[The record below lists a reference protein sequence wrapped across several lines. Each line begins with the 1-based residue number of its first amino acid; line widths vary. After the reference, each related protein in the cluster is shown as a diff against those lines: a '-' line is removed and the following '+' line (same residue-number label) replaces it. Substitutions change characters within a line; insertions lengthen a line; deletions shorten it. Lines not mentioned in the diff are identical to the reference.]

1 MAATAILYQTDITL
15 EKNALVEN
23 IGQYLGTCPKKI
35 LSDVQYFKHDLETSI
50 KLSDTDLGTGVT
62 QDVVDNLA
70 TYNYI
75 AIDNTVTSKVFY
87 YFITGTEWISE
98 KAVKLNLRMDT
109 INSMQDDIVGH
120 FTNKTKIIR
129 QHKDRFHKKV
139 NPISADNKQLMKIVD
154 RKSEGIN
161 PPLRLIGTSNALD
174 QNHRWV
180 LMYVQADDAMS
191 LTAQTYVYAI
201 PRDTSMVSVGGT
213 LVYLGG
219 LDCIDRAG
227 TEVIKLI
234 ELPYEPFGVSS
245 FDGVLASVPEGW
257 ELAHVTADDKGF
269 LVACSALRLVLMTN
283 GHASNLQ
290 KIFETYLGSSTLPGT
305 VVTLPYDSQLY
316 LSHVSKSISYESKL
330 MHSDFYNF
338 KFIYDNFGKEIRY
351 EDLSYAGTHNPTD
364 SVSEKTFLVT
374 FYPSNNV
381 SSKLMFKIEPNV
393 ATEYKR
399 MTDYEDYL
407 VSGRNLELVKINSD
421 YLNYIRNGYNYDT
434 KAHDIQ
440 TTASLINFGVGST
453 KNAISAFTSGVEGNY
468 GKMASS
474 FGSMITDTTNMI
486 SKELLYENSMQAKLA
501 NLAAQG
507 AGVAGTDDLS
517 LLETYNGNKLLVSQ
531 YWCTSEMLVHLF
543 NLFYY
548 CGYRVDEYGVPDI
561 TSRRLFN
568 FIQCTPV
575 FNTEKKVYMAK
586 YLADIKARFE
596 AGVTVFHRTCLKYGE
611 TEGSISW
618 NLTYP
623 DYENWETWIV
633 PKTVDI
639 S

>member
-1 MAATAILYQTDITL
+1 MASVLYQTDITL

-23 IGQYLGTCPKKI
+23 IQQYLNTCPKKY
-35 LSDVQYFKHDLETSI
+35 LFDVQYFKHALETSI

-70 TYNYI
+70 TYNYM
-75 AIDNTVTSKVFY
+75 AIDNTLTSKVFY

-98 KAVKLNLRMDT
+98 KAIKLNLRMDT
-109 INSMQDDIVGH
+109 INSMQDDIIGH

-129 QHKDRFHKKV
+129 QHKDRFHKKASA
-139 NPISADNKQLMKIVD
+139 ISESNKDLMVVVD

-174 QNHRWV
+174 ENNRWV
-180 LMYVQADDAMS
+180 LMYVQANDSSS
-191 LTAQTYVYAI
+191 LTSNTYVYAI
-201 PRDTSMVSVGGT
+201 PRDTSAVNNAGT
-213 LVYLGG
+213 LTYLGG

-227 TEVIKLI
+227 TEIIRLI
-234 ELPYEPFGVSS
+234 ELPYEPFGVHS
-245 FDGVLASVPEGW
+245 FDGVLPQVPDGW
-257 ELAHVTADDKGF
+257 SIVNVTQSDAGF
-269 LVACSALRLVLMTN
+269 LVACSALRLQLMVN
-283 GHASNLQ
+283 GHATGLE
-290 KIFETYLGSSTLPGT
+290 KKFETYLGSFSLPGT
-305 VVTLPYDSQLY
+305 VITLPDSSELN
-316 LSHVSKSISYESKL
+316 LSLVSRSTKYEPKL
-330 MHSDFYNF
+330 NHSDFYNF
-338 KFIYDNFGKEIRY
+338 KFMYDNFSKDIRY
-351 EDLSYAGTHNPTD
+351 EDLAYNTSLDTD
-364 SVSEKTFLVT
+364 NAVAKNFLIT
-374 FYPSNNV
+374 FYPSSNV
-381 SSKLMFKIEPNV
+381 SSKLMFKIAPDALTKYN
-393 ATEYKR
+393 R

-453 KNAISAFTSGVEGNY
+453 KNAISMFTSGVEGNY
-468 GKMASS
+468 GKMAGS

-486 SKELLYENSMQAKLA
+486 TKELLYENSMQAKLA

-531 YWCTSEMLVHLF
+531 YWATPEMRAHLF

-548 CGYRVDEYGVPDI
+548 CGYRVDEYGVPNI

-575 FNTEKKVYMAK
+575 FNTEKKIYMAK
-586 YLADIKARFE
+586 YLADIKSRFE
-596 AGVTVFHRTCLKYGE
+596 AGVTVFHRTSLKYNE

-633 PKTVDI
+633 PKTIEI

>member
-23 IGQYLGTCPKKI
+23 IGQYLGTCTKKI
-35 LSDVQYFKHDLETSI
+35 LSDVQYFKHELETSI

-70 TYNYI
+70 TYNYL
-75 AIDNTVTSKVFY
+75 AIDNTLTSKVFY

-98 KAVKLNLRMDT
+98 KAVKLILRMDT
-109 INSMQDDIVGH
+109 INSMQDDIIGH
-120 FTNKTKIIR
+120 FTSKTKIIR

-139 NPISADNKQLMKIVD
+139 NPISESNKDLMITVD

-161 PPLRLIGTSNALD
+161 PPLVHIGTSNALD
-174 QNHRWV
+174 DNHRWV
-180 LMYVQADDAMS
+180 LMYVQADNATS
-191 LTAQTYVYAI
+191 LTAETYVYAI
-201 PRDTSMVSVGGT
+201 PRDASMVSTGGN
-213 LVYLGG
+213 LVWLGG
-219 LDCIDRAG
+219 MDCVDRAG
-227 TEVIKLI
+227 TEIIKMI
-234 ELPYEPFGVSS
+234 ELPYEPFGVHA
-245 FDGVLASVPEGW
+245 FDGVLPSVPEGW
-257 ELAHVTADDKGF
+257 ELAHVTANDKGF
-269 LVACSALRLVLMTN
+269 LVACSTLRLKILVD
-283 GHASNLQ
+283 GHATGLER
-290 KIFETYLGSSTLPGT
+290 KFETYLGSFTLPST
-305 VVTLPYDSQLY
+305 VITLPYSSGLY
-316 LSHVSKSISYESKL
+316 LAYTSKSISYETKL
-330 MHSDFYNF
+330 KHSDFYNL
-338 KFIYDNFGKEIRY
+338 KFMYDNFSKGIRY
-351 EDLSYAGTHNPTD
+351 EDLSYPVSSDTD
-364 SVSEKTFLVT
+364 NASEKTFLIT
-374 FYPSNNV
+374 FHPSNNI
-381 SSKLMFKIEPNV
+381 SSKLMFEITPN
-393 ATEYKR
+393 ASTNYKR
-399 MTDYEDYL
+399 IVDYEDFL
-407 VSGRNLELVKINSD
+407 MSSRNLELMKIND
-421 YLNYIRNGYNYDT
+421 EYLNYIRNGYNYDT

-474 FGSMITDTTNMI
+474 FGSMITDTTNAI
-486 SKELLYENSMQAKLA
+486 TKELLYENSMQAKLA

-531 YWCTSEMLVHLF
+531 YWVTSEMLTHIF

-548 CGYRVDEYGVPDI
+548 CGYRVDEYGIPNI

-596 AGVTVFHRTCLKYGE
+596 AGVTVFHRTCLKYNQ
-611 TEGSISW
+611 TESSISW

>member
-15 EKNALVEN
+15 EKNALVES
-23 IGQYLGTCPKKI
+23 IGNYLSTCPKKI

-75 AIDNTVTSKVFY
+75 AIDNTITSKVFY

-109 INSMQDDIVGH
+109 INSMQDDIIGH

-139 NPISADNKQLMKIVD
+139 SPISEENKDLMVVVD
-154 RKSEGIN
+154 KKSEGIN
-161 PPLRLIGTSNALD
+161 PPLRHLGTSNALD

-180 LMYVQADDAMS
+180 LMYVQADEASS
-191 LTAQTYVYAI
+191 LTSQTYVYAI
-201 PRDTSMVSVGGT
+201 PRDTSMVSTGGN

-245 FDGVLASVPEGW
+245 IDGILPSVPDGW
-257 ELAHVTADDKGF
+257 ELAHVTANDKGF

-283 GHASNLQ
+283 GHAFNLQ
-290 KIFETYLGSSTLPGT
+290 KIFETYLGSFNLPST
-305 VVTLPYDSQLY
+305 VVTLPYSSELY
-316 LSHVSKSISYESKL
+316 LSYVSKSISYEPKL
-330 MHSDFYNF
+330 KHSDFYNF

-351 EDLSYAGTHNPTD
+351 EDLSDLDAYPTD
-364 SVSEKTFLVT
+364 TVTQKSFLIT
-374 FYPSNNV
+374 FYPSNNI
-381 SSKLMFKIEPNV
+381 SSKLMFKIAPS
-393 ATEYKR
+393 ATINYKR

-421 YLNYIRNGYNYDT
+421 YLNYVRNGYNYDT
-434 KAHDIQ
+434 KTHDIQ
-440 TTASLINFGVGST
+440 TTASLVNFGVGST
-453 KNAISAFTSGVEGNY
+453 KNAISMFTSGVEGNY
-468 GKMASS
+468 GKMAGS

-486 SKELLYENSMQAKLA
+486 SKELLYENSMQQKLA

-531 YWCTSEMLVHLF
+531 YWATPEMLAHLF

-548 CGYRVDEYGVPDI
+548 CGYRVDEYGVPNI

-568 FIQCTPV
+568 YIQCTPV

-586 YLADIKARFE
+586 YLNDIKSRFE
-596 AGVTVFHRTCLKYGE
+596 AGVTVFHRTCLKYGQ

-633 PKTVDI
+633 PKTIEI

>member
-1 MAATAILYQTDITL
+1 
-15 EKNALVEN
+15 
-23 IGQYLGTCPKKI
+23 
-35 LSDVQYFKHDLETSI
+35 
-50 KLSDTDLGTGVT
+50 
-62 QDVVDNLA
+62 
-70 TYNYI
+70 
-75 AIDNTVTSKVFY
+75 
-87 YFITGTEWISE
+87 
-98 KAVKLNLRMDT
+98 MDT
-109 INSMQDDIVGH
+109 INSMQDDIIGH

-139 NPISADNKQLMKIVD
+139 SAISASNKDLMPIVD
-154 RKSEGIN
+154 KKSEGIN

-174 QNHRWV
+174 QNHKWV
-180 LMYVQADDAMS
+180 LMYVQADNATS
-191 LTAQTYVYAI
+191 LTSNTYVYAI
-201 PRDTSMVSVGGT
+201 PRDTSTVNTEGG

-219 LDCIDRAG
+219 LDCVDRAG
-227 TEVIKLI
+227 TAIIKLI
-234 ELPYEPFGVSS
+234 ELPYEPFGVHS
-245 FDGVLASVPEGW
+245 FDGVLPSVPTGW
-257 ELAHVTADDKGF
+257 ELADVTSNTAGF
-269 LVACSALRLVLMTN
+269 LTSCKTLRLQLMVN
-283 GHASNLQ
+283 GHATGLER
-290 KIFETYLGSSTLPGT
+290 IFETYLGSFDLPGT
-305 VVTLPYDSQLY
+305 IVTLPSDNAFF
-316 LSHVSKSISYESKL
+316 LSLEDRSVSYEPKL
-330 MHSDFYNF
+330 KHSDFYNF
-338 KFIYDNFGKEIRY
+338 KFIYDNFSKEIRY
-351 EDLSYAGTHNPTD
+351 EDLAYGTSSDTD
-364 SVSEKTFLVT
+364 AAVVKNFLIT

-381 SSKLMFKIEPNV
+381 SSKLMFKIKPNG
-393 ATEYKR
+393 ATSYKR

-407 VSGRNLELVKINSD
+407 VSGRNLELVKINDD

-453 KNAISAFTSGVEGNY
+453 KNAISTFTSGVEGNY

-531 YWCTSEMLVHLF
+531 YWCTSEMLAHLY

-548 CGYRVDEYGVPDI
+548 CGYRVDEYGVPNI

-596 AGVTVFHRTCLKYGE
+596 AGVTVFHRTSVTYNGTE
-611 TEGSISW
+611 TSASW

-633 PKTVDI
+633 PKTIDI
-639 S
+639 N

>member
-1 MAATAILYQTDITL
+1 MASVLYQTDITL

-23 IGQYLGTCPKKI
+23 IQQYLNTCPKKY
-35 LSDVQYFKHDLETSI
+35 LFDVQYFKHALETSI
-50 KLSDTDLGTGVT
+50 KLSDTDLGEGVT

-70 TYNYI
+70 TYNYM
-75 AIDNTVTSKVFY
+75 AIDNTLNSKVFY

-98 KAVKLNLRMDT
+98 KAIKLNLRMDT
-109 INSMQDDIVGH
+109 INSMQDDIIGH

-129 QHKDRFHKKV
+129 QHKDRFHKKASA
-139 NPISADNKQLMKIVD
+139 ISESNKDLMIIVD
-154 RKSEGIN
+154 KKSEGIN
-161 PPLRLIGTSNALD
+161 PPLRLLGTSNALD
-174 QNHRWV
+174 DNHRWV
-180 LMYVQADDAMS
+180 LMYVQADDATS
-191 LTAQTYVYAI
+191 LTANTYVYAI
-201 PRDTSMVSVGGT
+201 PRDTSAVNNAGT
-213 LVYLGG
+213 LTYLGG

-227 TEVIKLI
+227 TEIIKLI
-234 ELPYEPFGVSS
+234 ELPYEPFGVHS
-245 FDGVLASVPEGW
+245 FDGVLPQVPDGW
-257 ELAHVTADDKGF
+257 NLVNVTTSDKGF
-269 LVACSALRLVLMTN
+269 LVACSALRLQLMVN
-283 GHASNLQ
+283 GHATGLE
-290 KIFETYLGSSTLPGT
+290 KKFETYLGSFNLPGT
-305 VVTLPYDSQLY
+305 VVTLPDSSELNLAY
-316 LSHVSKSISYESKL
+316 TSKSTKYESKL
-330 MHSDFYNF
+330 NHSDFYNF

-351 EDLSYAGTHNPTD
+351 EDLAYNTSIDTD
-364 SVSEKTFLVT
+364 NAVAKNFLIT
-374 FYPSNNV
+374 FYPSSNV
-381 SSKLMFKIEPNV
+381 SSKLMFKIAPDAPTKYN
-393 ATEYKR
+393 R

-453 KNAISAFTSGVEGNY
+453 KNAISMFTSGAEGNY
-468 GKMASS
+468 GKMAGS

-531 YWCTSEMLVHLF
+531 YWCTPEMVVHLF

-548 CGYRVDEYGVPDI
+548 CGYRVDEYGVPNI

-586 YLADIKARFE
+586 YLADIKSRFE
-596 AGVTVFHRTCLKYGE
+596 AGVTVFHKTSLKYGQ

-633 PKTVDI
+633 PKTIEI

>member
-1 MAATAILYQTDITL
+1 
-15 EKNALVEN
+15 
-23 IGQYLGTCPKKI
+23 
-35 LSDVQYFKHDLETSI
+35 
-50 KLSDTDLGTGVT
+50 
-62 QDVVDNLA
+62 
-70 TYNYI
+70 
-75 AIDNTVTSKVFY
+75 
-87 YFITGTEWISE
+87 
-98 KAVKLNLRMDT
+98 
-109 INSMQDDIVGH
+109 MQDDIVGH
-120 FTNKTKIIR
+120 FTDKTKIIR

-154 RKSEGIN
+154 KKSEGIN
-161 PPLRLIGTSNALD
+161 PPLRLLGTTNALD
-174 QNHRWV
+174 DNHRWV
-180 LMYVQADDAMS
+180 LMYVQADDAKS
-191 LTAQTYVYAI
+191 LTSNTYVYAI
-201 PRDTSMVSVGGT
+201 PRDTGAVSNGGALT
-213 LVYLGG
+213 YLGG

-227 TEVIKLI
+227 SEIIKLI
-234 ELPYEPFGVSS
+234 ELPYEPFGVHS
-245 FDGVLASVPEGW
+245 FNGVLPQVPDGW
-257 ELAHVTADDKGF
+257 NLVNVTANDKGF
-269 LVACSALRLVLMTN
+269 LVACSALRLQLMVN
-283 GHASNLQ
+283 GHATGLE
-290 KIFETYLGSSTLPGT
+290 KIFETYLGSFNLPSTLI
-305 VVTLPYDSQLY
+305 TLPYDNAFN
-316 LSHVSKSISYESKL
+316 LSFVNRSVSYEPKL
-330 MHSDFYNF
+330 NHSDFYNL

-351 EDLSYAGTHNPTD
+351 EDLSYAGTPNPTD
-364 SVSEKTFLVT
+364 NVSEKTFLVT

-381 SSKLMFKIEPNV
+381 SSKLMFKIEPN
-393 ATEYKR
+393 ATTKYNR

-474 FGSMITDTTNMI
+474 FGSMITDATNAI
-486 SKELLYENSMQAKLA
+486 TKELLYENSMQAKLA

-507 AGVAGTDDLS
+507 ANVAGTDDLS

-531 YWCTSEMLVHLF
+531 YWATSDMLAHLF

-548 CGYRVDEYGVPDI
+548 CGYRVDEYGIPNI

-586 YLADIKARFE
+586 YLDDIKARFE
-596 AGVTVFHRTCLKYGE
+596 AGVTVFHRTSYKYNDTE
-611 TEGSISW
+611 TSVSW

-623 DYENWETWIV
+623 GTENWETWIV
-633 PKTVDI
+633 PKTVNI